1 MSISSVL
8 EQKRLDGNLS
18 ADTLLPLQ
26 FNGNPATFR
35 TRMLIRTIAVLALLS
50 TALTAAAAPGV
61 TPQSVKNISYHPAI
75 WTYTDQL
82 EVRSVRLVKGVYEKG
97 QKNVDLDY
105 ELMQTGRAVFG
116 DINGDGKMDAA
127 VIMYHMKDD
136 REASE
141 IAIVLDVK
149 GVPVHVAS
157 RFFGVGTEIMDVS
170 INKTSVPDPRT
181 GKPLETSMIRVAV
194 SNAKYCEGQGK
205 TVSYRLMNDKL
216 VGPDPFG
223 KTRY

>member
-1 MSISSVL
+1 MTISSVP
-8 EQKRLDGNLS
+8 EQRFPDRYLS
-18 ADTLLPLQ
+18 VETFLPLL
-26 FNGNPATFR
+26 FAGILDT
-35 TRMLIRTIAVLALLS
+35 IRNRVPITTVALLTLMS
-50 TALTAAAAPGV
+50 NSMNATAAPGV
-61 TPQSVKNISYHPAI
+61 TAQSVRNTSYHPAI

-82 EVRSVRLVKGVYEKG
+82 EVRSVRLVNGVYEKG

-116 DINGDGKMDAA
+116 DINGDGKQDAA

-157 RFFGVGTEIMDVS
+157 RFFGVGTEIMDVG
-170 INKTSVPDPRT
+170 INKASVLDSRT
-181 GKPLETSMIRVAV
+181 GKPVATSLVQVAV
-194 SNAKYCEGQGK
+194 SNAKYCAGQGK
-205 TVSYRLMNDKL
+205 TVSYRLVNDKL
-216 VGPDPFG
+216 IGPDPFG

>member
-1 MSISSVL
+1 MRISSVL
-8 EQKRLDGNLS
+8 DQKRPDGNLS
-18 ADTLLPLQ
+18 ADTFLPLQ
-26 FNGNPATFR
+26 LTGNPTTIR
-35 TRMLIRTIAVLALLS
+35 NRMLIRTIAVLALLS
-50 TALTAAAAPGV
+50 IAATATATPGV

-82 EVRSVRLVKGVYEKG
+82 EVRSLRLVNGVYEKG
-97 QKNVDLDY
+97 RKNVDPDY
-105 ELMQTGRAVFG
+105 ELLQAGRAAIG
-116 DINGDGKMDAA
+116 DVNGDGKNDAV
-127 VIMYHMKDD
+127 VILYHMKDD

-157 RFFGVGTEIMDVS
+157 RYFGVGTEIMDVR
-170 INKTSVPDPRT
+170 IEKAGVPDSRT
-181 GKPLETSMIRVAV
+181 GKSVETGLVRVEV

-205 TVSYRLMNDKL
+205 TVTYRLINNKL
-216 VGPDPFG
+216 IGPDPFG